1 MRRKTVYLNGVPV
14 GSAATWHEV
23 AALLTELLRRP
34 ISSREAQKMGS
45 EGPDGSTS
53 GPNAELLRIGIRRPD
68 PRLEFRSKS
77 RLQIG
82 VS

>member
-23 AALLTELLRRP
+23 AALLTKLLQRP

-45 EGPDGSTS
+45 EGPDG
-53 GPNAELLRIGIRRPD
+53 
-68 PRLEFRSKS
+68 FYVRSE
-77 RLQIG
+77 G
-82 VS
+82 

>member
-34 ISSREAQKMGS
+34 IGPREAQKMGS
-45 EGPDGSTS
+45 EGPDG
-53 GPNAELLRIGIRRPD
+53 
-68 PRLEFRSKS
+68 FYVRS
-77 RLQIG
+77 QG
-82 VS
+82 